1 MKIPTH
7 AFVCYDADGVPTEI
21 MGDDGERSTSH
32 AAIKYISAG
41 GRIERMTLED
51 ARKVRL
57 YERPTP

>member
-7 AFVCYDADGVPTEI
+7 AFVCYGADGVPTEI
-21 MGDDGERSTSH
+21 MGDDGDKDNAV

-41 GRIERMTLED
+41 GRIERVTLED

-57 YERPTP
+57 YERSTP